1 MNGCSEDAAG
11 LCSMASPFSVIVRK
25 TRFPVL

>member
-11 LCSMASPFSVIVRK
+11 LCSITSSFSVIVRK
-25 TRFPVL
+25 IRFPAL